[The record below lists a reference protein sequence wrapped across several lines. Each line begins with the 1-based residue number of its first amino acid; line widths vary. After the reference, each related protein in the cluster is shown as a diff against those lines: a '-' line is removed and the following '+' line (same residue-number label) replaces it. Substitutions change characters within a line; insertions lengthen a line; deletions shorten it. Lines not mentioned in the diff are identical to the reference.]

1 MLDRCSEQKP
11 AAKELPEYL
20 KQRLRARGIL
30 GDNSCTAELVSILS
44 YINIIFFSDIFL
56 RGSEDDN
63 LFPRFHP
70 QLCATNFICGLKY
83 KIFYLLRLFCCNF
96 NF

>member
-20 KQRLRARGIL
+20 KQRLRARDIL

-44 YINIIFFSDIFL
+44 YINIIFFLIFSYVEVRMTIYF
-56 RGSEDDN
+56 RG
-63 LFPRFHP
+63 FIH
-70 QLCATNFICGLKY
+70 NFVLQISSAV
-83 KIFYLLRLFCCNF
+83 
-96 NF
+96 